1 MNIVRLNLS
10 KLTCLFVCIVCN
22 YSTVYSRTTTKQALN
37 DHFARGNYATSPQS
51 HGLHGTAHP
60 CMIRL
65 LNEKTGFCTVFQAVK
80 FPSRLASTVT
90 LCHSHTAICETRLL
104 MLISAVGIVKNY
116 FFHAITTSNKP
127 IYIAVDSLDL
137 QGHLGIK
144 STLNS
149 IKT

>member
-1 MNIVRLNLS
+1 MIILPVEIMPQAHNL
-10 KLTCLFVCIVCN
+10 TVCMAPRIH
-22 YSTVYSRTTTKQALN
+22 A
-37 DHFARGNYATSPQS
+37 
-51 HGLHGTAHP
+51 

-116 FFHAITTSNKP
+116 FFHAITTSDKP
-127 IYIAVDSLDL
+127 I
-137 QGHLGIK
+137 
-144 STLNS
+144 
-149 IKT
+149 